1 MKTHLEPLAR
11 EAMLILVPKVLCGN
25 HGKALRRMLGVD
37 YGIVARLALKSPLV
51 DLQSAKARAALLNVA
66 AAAAF
71 AYVLPRCEHVEVQ
84 GWRSAVSD
92 CLHRAGLSACQW
104 LERRLAGRLRRS
116 PFLALQI
123 GVQGRL
129 RLLRSQP
136 SEMRLLTAEQCDA
149 AFGS

>member
-51 DLQSAKARAALLNVA
+51 DLQSANARAALLNVA

-71 AYVLPRCEHVEVQ
+71 AY
-84 GWRSAVSD
+84 
-92 CLHRAGLSACQW
+92 
-104 LERRLAGRLRRS
+104 
-116 PFLALQI
+116 
-123 GVQGRL
+123 
-129 RLLRSQP
+129 
-136 SEMRLLTAEQCDA
+136 
-149 AFGS
+149 